1 MKQHVD
7 LRREMDKRRQIGD
20 SQNSAQMVGGGV
32 GAWWGREAQE
42 GGANVYI

>member
-20 SQNSAQMVGGGV
+20 SQNSGPGPSCLQINFSASFFRQ
-32 GAWWGREAQE
+32 RES
-42 GGANVYI
+42 I